1 MKGYDIYGDDLD
13 LIGQYGA
20 LDTPEGKERLGK
32 IAVITT
38 ADGIARRHL
47 PLYPVRRWR
56 KSLDD
61 LTEATALASRG
72 GWLARRAL
80 EKCERGLEAA
90 EANIDGYLDKIIGQ
104 YGLEDEWETFASM
117 SEEDWAE
124 IGRLRTSE

>member
-13 LIGQYGA
+13 VIGQYGA

-32 IAVITT
+32 IAVLTT

-61 LTEATALASRG
+61 LDEATGLASSG

-80 EKCERGLEAA
+80 AKCQKRLEAA
-90 EANIDGYLDKIIGQ
+90 EANIDGYLDKIIRQ
-104 YGLEDEWETFASM
+104 YGLEGELETLASM
-117 SEEDWAE
+117 SEEDWVE
-124 IGRLRTSE
+124 IERLMTSE